1 MMYKQEQVFI
11 QGESTIAAT
20 MTTPHGGQSPFPAI
34 ILIGGTGG
42 LDRDGNGT
50 GFKSNLY
57 KDLAEWLTT
66 QGFVTLRFDKRGIGK
81 SGGNRNTVGLSG
93 LVDDVATM
101 IRYLKSLDHVLQDIL
116 LLGHSEGCIVATLA
130 AERESVSGLILL
142 SGAGVALKTSMQEQA
157 HFLLDEVKRTKGIK
171 GKLLRLSLNEKS
183 VIGKQQKLFERVTAT
198 DQDTMRIQLMKFP
211 AKWLRE
217 HLAYTDESLR
227 DRLVQLNVPTLA
239 LTGDR
244 DVQTDVHHLDELDA
258 LHAKHVEVQKIRN
271 MDHMLKH
278 FDGEMS
284 ILDVKKQY
292 RAQLKKP
299 LHPELQHQLHEWL
312 IRHNWIS

>member
-1 MMYKQEQVFI
+1 MYKQEEVLI
-11 QGESTIAAT
+11 QGETTIAAT
-20 MTTPHGGQSPFPAI
+20 ITTPNQEQSAFPAI
-34 ILIGGTGG
+34 VLIGGTGG
-42 LDRDGNGT
+42 LNRDGNGT

-81 SGGNRNTVGLSG
+81 SGGNRHSVGVTE
-93 LVDDVATM
+93 LVDDVATI
-101 IRYLKSLDHVLQDIL
+101 IRYLKSLDRVSEDIL
-116 LLGHSEGCIVATLA
+116 LLGHSEGCIVVTLA
-130 AERESVSGLILL
+130 TEHESVSGMILL
-142 SGAGVALKTSMQEQA
+142 SGAGVTLKTSMQEQA
-157 HFLLDEVKRTKGIK
+157 HALLEEVGRTKGIK

-183 VIGKQQKLFERVTAT
+183 VIRKQHKLFERVTAT

-227 DRLVQLNVPTLA
+227 KRLVQLNLPTLA
-239 LTGDR
+239 ITGER
-244 DVQTDVHHLDELDA
+244 DVQTDARHLDELDA
-258 LHAKHVEVQKIRN
+258 LHALNIETVRVAD

-292 RAQLKKP
+292 RSQHGEP
-299 LHPELQHQLHEWL
+299 LHPELQHQLHKWL
-312 IRHNWIS
+312 MRHNWIL

>member
-1 MMYKQEQVFI
+1 MFKQEEVFI

-20 MTTPHGGQSPFPAI
+20 MTTPHDGQSPFPAI

-81 SGGNRNTVGLSG
+81 SGGDRNTVGLSG

-101 IRYLKSLDHVLQDIL
+101 IRYLKSVSQDIL

-142 SGAGVALKTSMQEQA
+142 SGAGAALKTSMQEQA

-183 VIGKQQKLFERVTAT
+183 VIGKQKKLFERVTAT

-258 LHAKHVEVQKIRN
+258 LHAEHIEVQKIRN

-292 RAQLKKP
+292 RAQLKEP

>member
-1 MMYKQEQVFI
+1 MYKQEEVLI
-11 QGESTIAAT
+11 QGETTIAAT
-20 MTTPHGGQSPFPAI
+20 LTSPNQDQSSFPAI
-34 ILIGGTGG
+34 VLIGGTGG
-42 LDRDGNGT
+42 LDRDGNGI
-50 GFKSNLY
+50 GFKSNVY
-57 KDLAEWLTT
+57 KDLAEWLST
-66 QGFVTLRFDKRGIGK
+66 QGFVTLRYDKRGVGK
-81 SGGNRNTVGLSG
+81 SGGNRSSVGLTG
-93 LVDDVATM
+93 LVDDVSAVV
-101 IRYLKSLDHVLQDIL
+101 RYLKSHDHVSQDIL

-157 HFLLDEVKRTKGIK
+157 YALLEEVKRTKGIK

-183 VIGKQQKLFERVTAT
+183 VIGKQQKLFERVTVT
-198 DQDTMRIQLMKFP
+198 DQDTIRIQLMKFP

-217 HLAYTDESLR
+217 HLAHTDVSLR
-227 DRLVQLNVPTLA
+227 ERLVQLNIPTLA

-244 DVQTDVHHLDELDA
+244 DVQTDVEHLDELAA
-258 LHAKHVEVQKIRN
+258 LHAEHIEVQKIKD

-292 RAQLKKP
+292 RSQLSEP

-312 IRHNWIS
+312 KRHDWAS

>member
-1 MMYKQEQVFI
+1 MYKQEQVFI

-20 MTTPHGGQSPFPAI
+20 MTIPHDGQSPFPAI
-34 ILIGGTGG
+34 VLIGGTGG

-66 QGFVTLRFDKRGIGK
+66 QRFATLRFDKRGIGK
-81 SGGNRNTVGLSG
+81 SGGDRNTVGLSG
-93 LVDDVATM
+93 LVDDVATI
-101 IRYLKSLDHVLQDIL
+101 IRYLKSLDHVSQDIL

-130 AERESVSGLILL
+130 AERESVSALILM

-239 LTGDR
+239 LTGDQ

-258 LHAKHVEVQKIRN
+258 LHAEHVEVQKIRN

-292 RAQLKKP
+292 RAQLKEP

>member
-1 MMYKQEQVFI
+1 MYKQEEVFI

-20 MTTPHGGQSPFPAI
+20 MTTPHDGQSPFPAI

-81 SGGNRNTVGLSG
+81 SGGDRNTVGLSG

-101 IRYLKSLDHVLQDIL
+101 IRYLKSVSQDIL

-142 SGAGVALKTSMQEQA
+142 SGAGAALKTSMQEQA

-183 VIGKQQKLFERVTAT
+183 VIGKQKKLFERVTAT

-227 DRLVQLNVPTLA
+227 DCLVQLNVPTLA

-258 LHAKHVEVQKIRN
+258 LHAEHIVVQKIRN

-292 RAQLKKP
+292 RAQLKEQ

>member
-1 MMYKQEQVFI
+1 MYKQENVLI
-11 QGESTIAAT
+11 QGETTIAAT
-20 MTTPHGGQSPFPAI
+20 ITTPDQERSSFPAI
-34 ILIGGTGG
+34 VLIGGTGG

-57 KDLAEWLTT
+57 KDLAEWLTI
-66 QGFVTLRFDKRGIGK
+66 QGFITLRYDKRGIGK
-81 SGGNRNTVGLSG
+81 SGGNRHSVGLTG
-93 LVDDVATM
+93 LVDDVSAVV
-101 IRYLKSLDHVLQDIL
+101 RYLKSHDHVSQDVL

-130 AERESVSGLILL
+130 AERESVSGLVLL

-157 HFLLDEVKRTKGIK
+157 HALLEEVGRTKGIK
-171 GKLLRLSLNEKS
+171 GKLLRFSLNEKS
-183 VIGKQQKLFERVTAT
+183 VVGKQQKLFERVTTT

-217 HLAYTDESLR
+217 HLTHTDVSLR
-227 DRLVQLNVPTLA
+227 ERLVQLNIPTLA

-244 DVQTDVHHLDELDA
+244 DVQTDVEHLDELAA
-258 LHAKHVEVQKIRN
+258 LHVEHIEVQKIKD

-292 RAQLKKP
+292 RSQLSEP

-312 IRHNWIS
+312 KRHDWAS

>member
-1 MMYKQEQVFI
+1 MYKQEEVFI
-11 QGESTIAAT
+11 QGDSTIPAT
-20 MTTPHGGQSPFPAI
+20 MTTPHDGQSPFPAI

-81 SGGNRNTVGLSG
+81 SGGNRNSVGLTG
-93 LVDDVATM
+93 LVDDVAT
-101 IRYLKSLDHVLQDIL
+101 IVRYLKSRDHVSQDIL

-157 HFLLDEVKRTKGIK
+157 HALLDEVKRTKGIK

-217 HLAYTDESLR
+217 HLAFTDESLR
-227 DRLVQLNVPTLA
+227 ERLVQLHIPTLA
-239 LTGDR
+239 MTGDR
-244 DVQTDVHHLDELDA
+244 DVQTDAHHLDELDA
-258 LHAKHVEVQKIRN
+258 LHAEQIEVQKIKD

-292 RAQLKKP
+292 RSQLRQP

-312 IRHNWIS
+312 VRHNRTS

>member
-1 MMYKQEQVFI
+1 MFKQEQVFI

-20 MTTPHGGQSPFPAI
+20 MTIPNDGQSNYPTI
-34 ILIGGTGG
+34 VLIGGTGG
-42 LDRDGNGT
+42 LNRDGNGT

-66 QGFVTLRFDKRGIGK
+66 KGFVTLRFDKRGIGK
-81 SGGNRNTVGLSG
+81 SGGDRNSVGLSG

-101 IRYLKSLDHVLQDIL
+101 IRYLKSLDYVSQDIL

-171 GKLLRLSLNEKS
+171 GMLLRLSLNEKS

-217 HLAYTDESLR
+217 HLAYTDDSLR
-227 DRLVQLNVPTLA
+227 DRLVQLSIPTLA

-258 LHAKHVEVQKIRN
+258 LHAEHIEVQKIRN

-292 RAQLKKP
+292 RAQLKEP

-312 IRHNWIS
+312 SHNWIS

>member
-1 MMYKQEQVFI
+1 MYKQEQVFI

-81 SGGNRNTVGLSG
+81 SGGDRNTVGLSG

-183 VIGKQQKLFERVTAT
+183 IIGKQQKLFERVTAT

-217 HLAYTDESLR
+217 HLTYTDESLR

-244 DVQTDVHHLDELDA
+244 DVQTEVHHLDELDA
-258 LHAKHVEVQKIRN
+258 LYAEHIEVQKIRN

-292 RAQLKKP
+292 RAQLKEP

>member
-20 MTTPHGGQSPFPAI
+20 MTIPHDGQSPFPAI
-34 ILIGGTGG
+34 VLIGGTGG

-66 QGFVTLRFDKRGIGK
+66 QGFATLRFDKRGIGK
-81 SGGNRNTVGLSG
+81 SGGDRNTVGLSG

-101 IRYLKSLDHVLQDIL
+101 IRYLKSVSQDIL

-130 AERESVSGLILL
+130 AERESVSGMILL
-142 SGAGVALKTSMQEQA
+142 SGAGAALKTSMQEQA

-258 LHAKHVEVQKIRN
+258 LHAEHIEVQKIRN

-292 RAQLKKP
+292 RAQLKEP
-299 LHPELQHQLHEWL
+299 FHPELQHQLHEWL

>member
-1 MMYKQEQVFI
+1 MYRQEEVLI
-11 QGESTIAAT
+11 QGETTIAAT
-20 MTTPHGGQSPFPAI
+20 LTSPNQDQSSFPAI
-34 ILIGGTGG
+34 VLIGGTGG
-42 LDRDGNGT
+42 LDRDGNGI
-50 GFKSNLY
+50 GFKSNVY
-57 KDLAEWLTT
+57 KDLAEWLST
-66 QGFVTLRFDKRGIGK
+66 QGFVTLRYDKRGVGK
-81 SGGNRNTVGLSG
+81 SGGNRNSVGLTG
-93 LVDDVATM
+93 LVDDVTAVV
-101 IRYLKSLDHVLQDIL
+101 RYLKSRDHVSQDIL

-157 HFLLDEVKRTKGIK
+157 HALLDEVTRTKGLK

-217 HLAYTDESLR
+217 HLALTDESLR
-227 DRLVQLNVPTLA
+227 ERLIQLNIPTLA

-244 DVQTDVHHLDELDA
+244 DVQTDAQHLDELDA
-258 LHAKHVEVQKIRN
+258 LHAEQIEVQKIKD

-292 RAQLKKP
+292 RSQLSDP

-312 IRHNWIS
+312 KRHNWTS

>member
-1 MMYKQEQVFI
+1 MFKQEEVFI
-11 QGESTIAAT
+11 QGEEVISATVTI
-20 MTTPHGGQSPFPAI
+20 PEQERESYPAI
-34 ILIGGTGG
+34 VLIGGTGG
-42 LDRDGNGT
+42 LNRDGNGL
-50 GFKSNLY
+50 GFKMNLY

-66 QGFVTLRFDKRGIGK
+66 QGFVTLRYDKRGIGK
-81 SGGNRNTVGLSG
+81 SGGNRNSVGLTG
-93 LVDDVATM
+93 LVDDVTAVV
-101 IRYLKSLDHVLQDIL
+101 RYLKSHDHVSQDIL

-217 HLAYTDESLR
+217 HLAYTDELLR

-258 LHAKHVEVQKIRN
+258 LHAEHIEVQKIKN

-292 RAQLKKP
+292 RAQLKEP

>member
-1 MMYKQEQVFI
+1 MFKQEQVFI

-20 MTTPHGGQSPFPAI
+20 MTIPNDGQSTDPVI
-34 ILIGGTGG
+34 VLIGGTGG
-42 LDRDGNGT
+42 LNRDGNGR

-66 QGFVTLRFDKRGIGK
+66 QGFVTVRFDKRGIGK
-81 SGGNRNTVGLSG
+81 SGGDRNSVGLSG

-101 IRYLKSLDHVLQDIL
+101 IRYLKSLDYVSQDIL

-171 GKLLRLSLNEKS
+171 GMLLRLSLNEKS

-217 HLAYTDESLR
+217 HLAYTDDSLR
-227 DRLVQLNVPTLA
+227 DRLVQLSIPTLA

-258 LHAKHVEVQKIRN
+258 LHAEHIEVQKIRN

-292 RAQLKKP
+292 RAQLKEP
-299 LHPELQHQLHEWL
+299 LHLELQHQLHEWL
-312 IRHNWIS
+312 KRHDWTS

>member
-1 MMYKQEQVFI
+1 MYKQENVLI
-11 QGESTIAAT
+11 QGETTIAAT
-20 MTTPHGGQSPFPAI
+20 ITTPDQERSSFPAI
-34 ILIGGTGG
+34 VLIGGTGG

-57 KDLAEWLTT
+57 KDLAEWLTI
-66 QGFVTLRFDKRGIGK
+66 QGFITLRYDKRGIGK
-81 SGGNRNTVGLSG
+81 SGGNRHSVGLTG
-93 LVDDVATM
+93 LVDDVSAVV
-101 IRYLKSLDHVLQDIL
+101 RYLKSHDHVSQDVL

-157 HFLLDEVKRTKGIK
+157 YALLEEVGRTKGIK
-171 GKLLRLSLNEKS
+171 GKLLRFSLNEKS
-183 VIGKQQKLFERVTAT
+183 VVGKQQKLFERVTAT

-217 HLAYTDESLR
+217 HLAHTDVSLR
-227 DRLVQLNVPTLA
+227 ERLVQLNIPTLA

-244 DVQTDVHHLDELDA
+244 DVQTDVEHLDELAA
-258 LHAKHVEVQKIRN
+258 LHVEHIEVQKIKD

-292 RAQLKKP
+292 RSQLSEP

-312 IRHNWIS
+312 KRHDWAS

>member
-1 MMYKQEQVFI
+1 MYKQENVLI
-11 QGESTIAAT
+11 QGETTIAAT
-20 MTTPHGGQSPFPAI
+20 ITTPDQERSSFPAI
-34 ILIGGTGG
+34 VLIGGTGG

-57 KDLAEWLTT
+57 KDLAEWLTI
-66 QGFVTLRFDKRGIGK
+66 QGFITLRYDKRGIGK
-81 SGGNRNTVGLSG
+81 SGGNRHSVGLTG
-93 LVDDVATM
+93 LVDDVSAVV
-101 IRYLKSLDHVLQDIL
+101 RYLKSHDHVSQD
-116 LLGHSEGCIVATLA
+116 
-130 AERESVSGLILL
+130 VSGLILL

-157 HFLLDEVKRTKGIK
+157 HALLDEVKRTKGIK
-171 GKLLRLSLNEKS
+171 GKLLRFSLNEKS
-183 VIGKQQKLFERVTAT
+183 VVGKQQKLFERVTAT

-217 HLAYTDESLR
+217 HLAHTDVSLR
-227 DRLVQLNVPTLA
+227 ERLVQLNIPTLA

-244 DVQTDVHHLDELDA
+244 DVQTDVEHLDELAA
-258 LHAKHVEVQKIRN
+258 LHVEHIEVQKIKD

-292 RAQLKKP
+292 RSQLSEP

-312 IRHNWIS
+312 KRHDWAS

>member
-1 MMYKQEQVFI
+1 MYKQEEVFI

-20 MTTPHGGQSPFPAI
+20 MTTPHDGQSPFPAI

-81 SGGNRNTVGLSG
+81 SGGDRNTVGLSG

-101 IRYLKSLDHVLQDIL
+101 IRYLKSVSQDIL

-142 SGAGVALKTSMQEQA
+142 SGAGAALKTSMQEQA

-183 VIGKQQKLFERVTAT
+183 VIGKQKKLFERVTAT

-227 DRLVQLNVPTLA
+227 DCLVQLNVPTLA

-258 LHAKHVEVQKIRN
+258 LHAEHIEVQKIRN

-292 RAQLKKP
+292 RAQLKEP

>member
-1 MMYKQEQVFI
+1 MYKQEQVFI

-20 MTTPHGGQSPFPAI
+20 MTTPHGSQSPFPAI

-101 IRYLKSLDHVLQDIL
+101 IRYLKSVSQDIL

-142 SGAGVALKTSMQEQA
+142 SGAGAALKTSMQEQA

-258 LHAKHVEVQKIRN
+258 LHAEHVEVQKIRN

-292 RAQLKKP
+292 RAQLTEP